1 MNSWKGRP
9 AKPSPQEELITDKMP
24 QTPSKPV
31 SQNQEPVGSTETLS
45 DVKEIRNNTIFLK
58 SGGMRKVI
66 MVAGINLDLKSE
78 EEQDSIISSFQNLLN
93 SLDFNIQFNV
103 HSRRLA
109 IKEYLNNMKARMDKE
124 ENPLIKNQ
132 FAEYIQFIEK
142 FISENTVV
150 EKSFFVTVPFDMV
163 TVPGIGAKKK
173 EEEEK
178 NANMSVEDL
187 MQHMDKLNF
196 RTEQTLQGLRH
207 VGLRAVTLN
216 DAELRELCIN
226 FYNPKTT
233 EKEPIPDD
241 DPIASK
247 RIELKSDYLKINDKF
262 VKSFFVLNYPRYLA
276 SNWLDPIIN
285 QPELM
290 DISIHMS
297 PIDTGIALK
306 NLTKK
311 TAMLNAAI
319 AEREEKGLV
328 RDPALETALMD
339 TEELRDTLQQTREK
353 LFSVSLYCCVYTD
366 TLEEIKKLEY
376 KIVSTFER
384 SLITVKTPMFEQTKL
399 WRSISP
405 LSKNFMGITFAMNTS
420 PASAFF
426 PFISPDLTSD
436 EGIMYGLNLH
446 NNTLVIFDRFD
457 LENHNST
464 IFARSGSGKSYAAKL
479 ELLRSIMLGVNV
491 LIIDPENEYQ
501 SLADAVGGT
510 TFKIS
515 LTSKDSI
522 NPFDI
527 PVVPEGEDEGEVLQ
541 SHIASLTGLIKLMV
555 GAVTPAEEGI
565 LDRAINETYASRD
578 IAPGRDFKGIEPPL
592 LGDLEDILR
601 NMDGGKDLADR
612 LYRFTKGSYAG
623 FANRPTN
630 IDTKND
636 VVVFSIR
643 DLEEEL
649 RPIAMYIVLNYVWN
663 VVRSELKRR
672 IMVVDEAWLMMK
684 YPDSAAF
691 LFNLVRRARKY
702 YLGITT
708 ITQDV
713 EDFLSSPYGRPVIT
727 NSSLQILLKQSPAT
741 IDIVGKAFNLTD
753 VEKNYLIDVGV
764 GQGLMLVGQKHVAVQ
779 IVPSAFENAIIT
791 TNPEELLARKREAAI
806 EAEMDAEERA
816 AEEPFEEPA
825 EK

>member
-1 MNSWKGRP
+1 MNLSKSQP
-9 AKPSPQEELITDKMP
+9 EKQSSQEELITGKMP
-24 QTPSKPV
+24 ETQQKKV
-31 SQNQEPVGSTETLS
+31 QSQDPVGSTETLS
-45 DVKEIRNNTIFLK
+45 DVKEIRNNAIFLK

-93 SLDFNIQFNV
+93 SLDFSIQFNV

-109 IKEYLNNMKARMDKE
+109 IKEYLNGMRARMEKE
-124 ENPLIKNQ
+124 ENPLIKGQ
-132 FAEYIQFIEK
+132 LSEYIQFIEK
-142 FISENTVV
+142 FISENAVV
-150 EKSFFVTVPFDMV
+150 EKSFFVTVPFDV
-163 TVPGIGAKKK
+163 SVVPGIGKKQK

-178 NANMSVEDL
+178 AANMSVEDL
-187 MQHMDKLNF
+187 MQHMEKLNF
-196 RTEQTLQGLRH
+196 RTEQVLQGLRH

-233 EKEPIPDD
+233 EKEPIPED

-247 RIELKSDYLKINDKF
+247 LIEIKSDHLKINDKF

-290 DISIHMS
+290 DIAIHMS

-311 TAMLNAAI
+311 TAMLNASI

-353 LFSVSLYCCVYTD
+353 LFSISLYCSVYTD
-366 TLEEIKKLEY
+366 TLDELKKLEY
-376 KIVSTFER
+376 KIMSTFER
-384 SLITVKTPMFEQTKL
+384 SLITVKSPMFEQTRL
-399 WRSISP
+399 WRSVSP
-405 LSKNFMGITFAMNTS
+405 LSKNFMGVTFAMNTS

-479 ELLRSIMLGVNV
+479 ELLRSIMLGTNV
-491 LIIDPENEYQ
+491 LILDPENEYQ

-527 PVVPEGEDEGEVLQ
+527 PVVPEGEDESEVLQ

-578 IAPGRDFKGIEPPL
+578 IAPGRDFEGIEPPL
-592 LGDLEDILR
+592 LEDLEDVLR
-601 NMDGGKDLADR
+601 NMDGGKGLADR

-623 FANRPTN
+623 FTNRPTN
-630 IDTKND
+630 IDTKNS

-663 VVRSELKRR
+663 IVRSELKRR

-713 EDFLSSPYGRPVIT
+713 EDFLNSPYGRPVIT
-727 NSSLQILLKQSPAT
+727 NSSLQLLLKQSPAT
-741 IDIVGKAFNLTD
+741 IDIVGKAFSLTD
-753 VEKNYLIDVGV
+753 IEKNYLIDVGV

-779 IVPSAFENAIIT
+779 IIPSAFENQIIT
-791 TNPEELLARKREAAI
+791 TNPEEILRRREEAAI
-806 EAEMDAEERA
+806 EAEAGEEGIESA
-816 AEEPFEEPA
+816 PEE
-825 EK
+825 

>member
-1 MNSWKGRP
+1 MKLLPR
-9 AKPSPQEELITDKMP
+9 EELIIVKFQKMP
-24 QTPSKPV
+24 NAKNQTYQTKDLA
-31 SQNQEPVGSTETLS
+31 GSTETVS
-45 DVKEIRNNTIFLK
+45 DVREIRNNTIFLK
-58 SGGMRKVI
+58 NGGMRKVV
-66 MVAGINLDLKSE
+66 MVAGINLELKSE
-78 EEQDSIISSFQNLLN
+78 EEQNSVISSFQSLLN
-93 SLDFNIQFNV
+93 SLDFSIEFHV

-109 IKEYLNNMKARMDKE
+109 IKEYLDNMRQREEVE
-124 ENPLIKNQ
+124 ENPLIKGQ
-132 FAEYIQFIEK
+132 LSEYIRFIEN
-142 FISENTVV
+142 FISENAVV
-150 EKSFFVTVPFDMV
+150 EKSFFVTIPFDAASLSL
-163 TVPGIGAKKK
+163 GKKNK
-173 EEEEK
+173 QKNERPSEMSSDELVRNMEK
-178 NANMSVEDL
+178 L
-187 MQHMDKLNF
+187 GF
-196 RTEQTLQGLRH
+196 RTEQVIQGLRH
-207 VGLRAVTLN
+207 VGLRAVVLE
-216 DAELRELCIN
+216 DLELKELCSN

-233 EKEPIPDD
+233 EKQPIPEGE
-241 DPIASK
+241 PVASK
-247 RIELKSDYLKINDKF
+247 RIEIRSDHLKVNDKF

-285 QPELM
+285 LPELM

-297 PIDTGIALK
+297 PTDTTIALK
-306 NLTKK
+306 NLTRK

-319 AEREEKGLV
+319 MEREEKGLV
-328 RDPALETALMD
+328 RDPSLETALAD

-353 LFSVSLYCCVYTD
+353 LFSVSLYYSIYTD
-366 TLEEIKKLEY
+366 TLEELKKLEY
-376 KIVSTFER
+376 RIVSTFER
-384 SLITVKTPMFEQTKL
+384 SLVTIKSPMFEQVKL
-399 WRSISP
+399 WQSVSP
-405 LSKNFMGITFAMNTS
+405 LSQNLMDLTFAMNTG

-479 ELLRSIMLGVNV
+479 ELLRSIMLGTSV
-491 LIIDPENEYQ
+491 LILDPENEYQ

-527 PVVPEGEDEGEVLQ
+527 PVVPEGEDEAEVLQ
-541 SHIASLTGLIKLMV
+541 SHIASLTGLVKLMV

-578 IAPGRDFKGIEPPL
+578 ITPGRDFSGAEPPL
-592 LGDLEDILR
+592 LEDLEEILR

-612 LYRFTKGSYAG
+612 LYRFTKGSYSG
-623 FANRPTN
+623 FTNRPTN
-630 IDTKND
+630 IDMHNN
-636 VVVFSIR
+636 VIVFSVR

-649 RPIAMYIVLNYVWN
+649 RPIAMYIILNHVWN
-663 VVRSELKRR
+663 IVRSELKRR

-684 YPDSAAF
+684 YPDSASF

-713 EDFLSSPYGRPVIT
+713 EDFLNSPYGRPVIT
-727 NSSLQILLKQSPAT
+727 NSSLQLLLKQSPAT

-753 VEKNYLIDVGV
+753 IEKNYLIDVDV
-764 GQGLMLVGQKHVAVQ
+764 GQGLMLVGQKHIAIQ
-779 IVPSAFENAIIT
+779 IIPSAFENQVIT
-791 TNPEELLARKREAAI
+791 TNPEEILSMREAA
-806 EAEMDAEERA
+806 AEETSDEDRGV
-816 AEEPFEEPA
+816 
-825 EK
+825 